1 MPWSL
6 RRVPSHPV
14 PSPPAAS
21 PELAGLLAD
30 SHVRAAAAA
39 VLDAAN
45 PAAALDTAARAGGA
59 LAPLADAVLDV
70 VAPDEKA

>member
-1 MPWSL
+1 
-6 RRVPSHPV
+6 
-14 PSPPAAS
+14 
-21 PELAGLLAD
+21 LAD